1 MAKEL
6 PYFKFNASEWIS
18 GEITLEDL
26 LTQGAFINICA
37 YYWFKSGCITLT
49 EIKRRLKLKQ
59 GTIDSLVSGGHI
71 KLDGDAIEITFLRE
85 QFDERGHI
93 SKRNS
98 ENGKKG
104 GAPKGNSNAKN
115 EEKNNREQPKTT
127 NIEEE
132 KEVEEKREEE
142 NRIELWPT
150 FDDFWDLYDKK
161 QDRAACEKKWKK
173 IGQGDREEIMQ
184 HLQLYIPSTPDKNF
198 RKNPETYLNNRSWEN
213 EVILKPI
220 FNGKSTK
227 QNNTDKLIQGWAERV
242 NSVASGEKL

>member
-26 LTQGAFINICA
+26 VTQGAFINICA

-59 GTIDSLVSGGHI
+59 PTIDSLVTGGHI
-71 KLDGDAIEITFLRE
+71 KVDGDAIEITFLRE

-115 EEKNNREQPKTT
+115 EEKNNREQPKTS
-127 NIEEE
+127 NIE
-132 KEVEEKREEE
+132 REEE
-142 NRIELWPT
+142 ENKNRKEKEESSADLSATLEQRSLDFRNKVAEHLNEYPKEMLRAFYDYWSESNEGGRKMKWEMQKT
-150 FDDFWDLYDKK
+150 FNLPL
-161 QDRAACEKKWKK
+161 RLATWK
-173 IGQGDREEIMQ
+173 R
-184 HLQLYIPSTPDKNF
+184 
-198 RKNPETYLNNRSWEN
+198 N
-213 EVILKPI
+213 ESK
-220 FNGKSTK
+220 FNTNGKPTK
-227 QNNTDKLIQGWAERV
+227 QNHINSLRESFANRV
-242 NSVASGEKL
+242 MQADSGEAI

>member
-6 PYFKFNASEWIS
+6 PYFKFNAAEWIS

-26 LTQGAFINICA
+26 VTQGAFINICA
-37 YYWFKSGCITLT
+37 YYWVKSGCITLT

-59 GTIDSLVSGGHI
+59 ATIDSLVNGGHI
-71 KLDGDAIEITFLRE
+71 KVMEDTIEITFLRD

-115 EEKNNREQPKTT
+115 EEKNNPKQPKTT

-132 KEVEEKREEE
+132 EKREEEKREEE
-142 NRIELWPT
+142 KPLRATGFFLSDEKLQSAWVE
-150 FDDFWDLYDKK
+150 WERYRKEKK
-161 QDRAACEKKWKK
+161 QK
-173 IGQGDREEIMQ
+173 
-184 HLQLYIPSTPDKNF
+184 LTPSTAKKQMEFLVGRAGPEAVEIINQSIKNGWTGLFELKDK
-198 RKNPETYLNNRSWEN
+198 S
-213 EVILKPI
+213 
-220 FNGKSTK
+220 NGHK
-227 QNNTDKLIQGWAERV
+227 QNRTQELAADFAERV
-242 NSVASGEKL
+242 IAASKGGV